1 MKNRALRKTAATF
14 QMVSDT
20 ISHTASRIDNA
31 WSKGTP
37 SSRKLFPFPPCRVKM
52 CFPFF
57 AGSNLTYF
65 APTFVQFKLVLISA
79 CSCEFGTYSPKSLKS
94 SAKIIFRNSYRF
106 TAEVKSAKY
115 MFQVVVQGPSL
126 GKPIFDFSVLGKVA
140 SNCHTCSAFV

>member
-79 CSCEFGTYSPKSLKS
+79 CSCEFGTYSPKYLKS
-94 SAKIIFRNSYRF
+94 WANIIFRNSYRF
-106 TAEVKSAKY
+106 TAEAKSAKY
-115 MFQVVVQGPSL
+115 MFHSGGPRTV
-126 GKPIFDFSVLGKVA
+126 PW
-140 SNCHTCSAFV
+140 